1 MRLGKGVTLA
11 ILLALAVALA
21 ASAQFKEEMTPEQAA
36 EFEQYMK
43 LAQPGPEHE
52 MLAGL
57 AGKWDMS
64 GWVMPQ
70 PEAAP
75 LDFTGKAIN
84 EMILGGRFLQM
95 TSESG
100 EGEMYTETMSMIGF
114 DRRSN
119 KYTYV
124 GMDTWGTYFVT
135 AAGDYDE
142 KTKTIS
148 MYGEDVDAVA
158 GFTQKYDQ
166 IFQLIDKDK
175 FILSVV
181 FYNKELTGGADQFK
195 MLEITYTRAK

>member
-1 MRLGKGVTLA
+1 MLM
-11 ILLALAVALA
+11 ILFALAVPFIVQ
-21 ASAQFKEEMTPEQAA
+21 AQIEEQLNAEQAA
-36 EFEQYMK
+36 AFEQYMK

-52 MLAGL
+52 MLAEL
-57 AGKWDMS
+57 EGKWDMS
-64 GWVMPQ
+64 GWVMPA
-70 PEAAP
+70 PGAAP
-75 LDFTGKAIN
+75 LDFTGKCLN
-84 EMILGGRFLQM
+84 EMIIGGRFLQM

-100 EGEMYTETMSMIGF
+100 EGDMYTETMSIIGF

-119 KYTYV
+119 KFTYI

-135 AAGDYDE
+135 AAGNYDE

-148 MYGEDVDAVA
+148 MYGEDVDEAA

-166 IFQLIDKDK
+166 VLQMIDKDK

-195 MLEITYTRAK
+195 MLEITYTRVK